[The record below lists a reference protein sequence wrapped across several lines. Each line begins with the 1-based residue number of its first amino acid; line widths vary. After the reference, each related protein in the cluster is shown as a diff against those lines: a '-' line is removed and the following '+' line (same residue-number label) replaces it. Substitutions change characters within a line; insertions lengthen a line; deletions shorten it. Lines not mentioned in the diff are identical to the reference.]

1 MWKQILEL
9 AKRLFM
15 LAEGTKRNRDEIR
28 ERREEVR
35 RRRLSDWH
43 KKGILLFVMNNIK
56 AYEEIVDFI
65 AAGTTPQ
72 NVISFRP
79 SEAAQERVA
88 DLLVRE
94 KERELSPA
102 EKSELDHYLQL
113 EHLMRLA
120 KARARDFLPNE

>member
-1 MWKQILEL
+1 
-9 AKRLFM
+9 
-15 LAEGTKRNRDEIR
+15 
-28 ERREEVR
+28 
-35 RRRLSDWH
+35 
-43 KKGILLFVMNNIK
+43 MNTIK

-65 AAGTTPQ
+65 ASGTTPQ

-79 SEAAQERVA
+79 SEAAQQRVA

-94 KERELSPA
+94 KEGELSPA
-102 EKSELDHYLQL
+102 EKSELDHYMQL